1 MPGPNDIVNDLL
13 DDDALDP
20 KKLFD
25 ENEYSTLIIDRGG
38 FNKKENVTADLLED
52 LLNPEITRNESEA
65 IFSKLKEAN
74 AQKLLVTAIEKA
86 ERVEEKILITAA
98 CWECGLDFSNDFLFF
113 VGLACNENFKLAME
127 ALTVVENSD
136 HVTDKILVKKA
147 LEIALASKNHNQM
160 LVSEL
165 ITNVKSRL

>member
-74 AQKLLVTAIEKA
+74 AQKLLVAAIEKA
-86 ERVEEKILITAA
+86 ERVEEKILLTAA

-113 VGLACNENFKLAME
+113 VQHKDE
-127 ALTVVENSD
+127 
-136 HVTDKILVKKA
+136 
-147 LEIALASKNHNQM
+147 
-160 LVSEL
+160 
-165 ITNVKSRL
+165 